1 MTSGDTMREF
11 FLAQIGK
18 GRRFPTQVEMAR
30 FLGLKATTATT
41 LYGFLKGAR
50 TQYAY
55 VLEWFEKLGG
65 QISLPGEELNGFV
78 FVPRVEA
85 VAGAGESWET
95 SAEPAGMYAFRESFM
110 RIIGINPRHA
120 IMMYVRGDSM
130 EPLINDHDTILVDT
144 RDNEPRDGFIY
155 LIGFGET
162 AMVKRLQRTPRGWN
176 LCSENKNYPPIPVE
190 GQEVMQ
196 VHGRV
201 RWFGRVVK

>member
-1 MTSGDTMREF
+1 
-11 FLAQIGK
+11 
-18 GRRFPTQVEMAR
+18 
-30 FLGLKATTATT
+30 
-41 LYGFLKGAR
+41 
-50 TQYAY
+50 
-55 VLEWFEKLGG
+55 
-65 QISLPGEELNGFV
+65 
-78 FVPRVEA
+78 
-85 VAGAGESWET
+85 
-95 SAEPAGMYAFRESFM
+95 
-110 RIIGINPRHA
+110 
-120 IMMYVRGDSM
+120 MMYVRGDSM